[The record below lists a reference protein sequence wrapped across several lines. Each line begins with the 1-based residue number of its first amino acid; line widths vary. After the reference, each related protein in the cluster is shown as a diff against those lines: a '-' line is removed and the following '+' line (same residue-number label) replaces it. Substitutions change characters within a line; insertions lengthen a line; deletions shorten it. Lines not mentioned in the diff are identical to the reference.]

1 MEFGFPL
8 MHHRTRKILV
18 TLALFGGADFA
29 LADEA
34 LVLVTSAQSS
44 IPELNSLDIR
54 KLYLGFNVRDRSERQ
69 IVALTNASD
78 DRVMTVFLQN
88 VMAMTQRAYN
98 RRLLTL
104 AVQSGRARP
113 RTVRSLDQLHQL
125 LLSDQMMVT
134 CMWKTDADKFADLKV
149 LRVLWTE

>member
-1 MEFGFPL
+1 
-8 MHHRTRKILV
+8 MHQASRNFLV
-18 TLALFGGADFA
+18 TLALLCGVDSVV
-29 LADEA
+29 ADEA
-34 LVLVTSAQSS
+34 LVLVTSAQSP

-69 IVALTNASD
+69 IIALTNASD

-104 AVQSGRARP
+104 AVQSGRPRP
-113 RTVRSLDQLHQL
+113 RSVQSLERLHQL
-125 LLSDQMMVT
+125 LLTDRMMVT

-149 LRVLWTE
+149 LRVLWTD